1 MFFITHCSYGPTS
14 NTIDLYG
21 RCILFT
27 SAQELF
33 LRGNVDLSRA
43 MGRVKIKGTR
53 HKGANNPEDEP
64 DFLAYPALDEEAQK
78 AKDAF
83 LYAPKEAAIA
93 TTAAK
98 ASPEFDP
105 IPVCVS
111 LDSTE
116 RTAMQQ
122 QDLDDDIAI
131 NSLLEEAFFGSTSES
146 TTASIIEGTGILDTK
161 PSSTVELEPLPRT
174 EERGPAIPAGYVPPL
189 PDDVSDIFFSDN
201 EDFGL

>member
-1 MFFITHCSYGPTS
+1 
-14 NTIDLYG
+14 
-21 RCILFT
+21 
-27 SAQELF
+27 
-33 LRGNVDLSRA
+33 

-83 LYAPKEAAIA
+83 LHAPKEAAIA

-111 LDSTE
+111 FDSTE
-116 RTAMQQ
+116 RTAVQQ

-131 NSLLEEAFFGSTSES
+131 NSLLEEAFFGSTSEPP
-146 TTASIIEGTGILDTK
+146 ASFIEGTSILDTK

-201 EDFGL
+201 EDFEL

>member
-1 MFFITHCSYGPTS
+1 
-14 NTIDLYG
+14 
-21 RCILFT
+21 
-27 SAQELF
+27 
-33 LRGNVDLSRA
+33 

-78 AKDAF
+78 AKDA
-83 LYAPKEAAIA
+83 PKEAAIA

-116 RTAMQQ
+116 RPAMQR
-122 QDLDDDIAI
+122 DPGEDIAI
-131 NSLLEEAFFGSTSES
+131 DSLLEEAFFGSTSEPPTS
-146 TTASIIEGTGILDTK
+146 SIEGTRILDTK
-161 PSSTVELEPLPRT
+161 PASTVEPKD
-174 EERGPAIPAGYVPPL
+174 ERGPAIPAGYVPPL
-189 PDDVSDIFFSDN
+189 PDDISDIFFSDK
-201 EDFGL
+201 EDFEL

>member
-1 MFFITHCSYGPTS
+1 M
-14 NTIDLYG
+14 
-21 RCILFT
+21 
-27 SAQELF
+27 QELF
-33 LRGNVDLSRA
+33 LRGKVDLSRA

-78 AKDAF
+78 AKDA
-83 LYAPKEAAIA
+83 PKEAAMTT
-93 TTAAK
+93 TTAK
-98 ASPEFDP
+98 ISPEFDP

-122 QDLDDDIAI
+122 DLGEDIAI
-131 NSLLEEAFFGSTSES
+131 SSLLEEAFFGSTSEPP
-146 TTASIIEGTGILDTK
+146 TSIIEDTGILGTK
-161 PSSTVELEPLPRT
+161 PSSTVEPE
-174 EERGPAIPAGYVPPL
+174 EERGPAIPAGYIPPL
-189 PDDVSDIFFSDN
+189 PDDISDIFSDK

>member
-1 MFFITHCSYGPTS
+1 
-14 NTIDLYG
+14 
-21 RCILFT
+21 
-27 SAQELF
+27 
-33 LRGNVDLSRA
+33 

-78 AKDAF
+78 AKDA
-83 LYAPKEAAIA
+83 PKEAAITA
-93 TTAAK
+93 TATK

-122 QDLDDDIAI
+122 DLGLDIGTC
-131 NSLLEEAFFGSTSES
+131 SLLEEAFFGSASEPP
-146 TTASIIEGTGILDTK
+146 TSIIEGTSILDTK
-161 PSSTVELEPLPRT
+161 ASSTIEPKD
-174 EERGPAIPAGYVPPL
+174 ERGPSIPAGYVPPL
-189 PDDVSDIFFSDN
+189 PDDISDIFFSDK
-201 EDFGL
+201 EDFEL